1 MIKRKEGSKN
11 NNKETITS
19 IEVWVKRH
27 WPYLA
32 GGAFLILVLSIGFL
46 IYAVRGADDSSNQQ
60 GQAFIT
66 PTSTESNDGL
76 VSRYLDGIRVPE
88 AEANLLPRAV
98 MIENHVDARPLAG
111 IADASI
117 VFEAPVE
124 GGITRLMAV
133 FSASTTVDEIGPV
146 RSARPYYVEWAQ
158 SLDAIYAHVGG
169 SPEAL
174 NRIGGLTTFRN
185 LDEMAGERYFWRSK
199 IRSAPHNVFTSS
211 ENLGKVQTDK
221 KWEAGNFTPWIFTD
235 IEEDLGHGKITTI
248 SIPFDGSY
256 KVKWV
261 YDEESNSYE
270 RYLAGSRD
278 KDKKGSRINTK
289 NILVLSTDQS
299 VLDDVGRLY
308 IRTTGEGEGWF
319 FSNAEAKEIVWSR
332 KAGEFYKIKTPDGR
346 DVAFLRGNTWI
357 EIASLP
363 RYEPTFNLEED

>member
-1 MIKRKEGSKN
+1 MIKRKEGSK
-11 NNKETITS
+11 KKIPSITQVA
-19 IEVWVKRH
+19 EWVKRH
-27 WPYLA
+27 WLYLA
-32 GGAFLILVLSIGFL
+32 IGAFLLIMVSVGFL
-46 IYAVRGADDSSNQQ
+46 AYALRGGSDDPTDNSNLV
-60 GQAFIT
+60 A
-66 PTSTESNDGL
+66 PTSTESDDGL
-76 VSRYLDGIRVPE
+76 FPRWLDGVRVPE
-88 AEANLLPRAV
+88 TSAELLPRAV

-111 IADASI
+111 IADASL

-133 FSASTTVDEIGPV
+133 FDASTTAAEIGPV

-185 LDEMAGERYFWRSK
+185 LDEMAGESYFWRSK
-199 IRSAPHNVFTSS
+199 NRAAPHNVFTSS
-211 ENLGKVQTDK
+211 ENLAEVQEDKGWEPGK
-221 KWEAGNFTPWIFTD
+221 FTPWIFVD
-235 IEEDLGHGKITTI
+235 EDEDFEPGNVTEITV
-248 SIPFDGSY
+248 PFDGSY

-278 KDKKGSRINTK
+278 KDKKGSKINTK
-289 NILVLSTDQS
+289 NILVISTDQD
-299 VLDDVGRLY
+299 VLDEVGRLY
-308 IRTTGEGEGWF
+308 IRTTGEGKGWY
-319 FSNAEAKEIVWSR
+319 FSGGHSKEIVWSR
-332 KAGEFYKIKTPDGR
+332 KAGNFYTIQTPDGR

-363 RYEPTFNLEED
+363 RYEPDF

>member
-1 MIKRKEGSKN
+1 MIKRQEGSQKN
-11 NNKETITS
+11 TQTITA
-19 IEVWVKRH
+19 IAGWVKRH

-32 GGAFLILVLSIGFL
+32 GGAFLIFVLSIGFL
-46 IYAVRGADDSSNQQ
+46 VYALRGDNNQPSTNNLV
-60 GQAFIT
+60 A
-66 PTSTESNDGL
+66 PTSTEPDDGL
-76 VSRYLDGIRVPE
+76 TARWLDGIRVPE
-88 AEANLLPRAV
+88 SESRMLPRAV

-111 IADASI
+111 IADASL

-124 GGITRLMAV
+124 GGITRLMAI

-174 NRIGGLTTFRN
+174 NRIGGLTNFRN

-199 IRSAPHNVFTSS
+199 NRPAPHNVYTSS
-211 ENLGKVQTDK
+211 ENLSKVQTDK
-221 KWEAGNFTPWIFTD
+221 EWKSGEFTPWIFTD
-235 IEEDLGHGKITTI
+235 EETGFTPGNVRNVT
-248 SIPFDGSY
+248 IPFDGSY

-278 KDKKGSRINTK
+278 KDKKGTPVNAK
-289 NILVLSTDQS
+289 NILVISTDES
-299 VLDDVGRLY
+299 VLDDKGRLF
-308 IRTTGEGEGWF
+308 IRTTGEGKGWYF
-319 FSNAEAKEIVWSR
+319 AGGEVKEIVWSR
-332 KAGEFYKIKTPDGR
+332 TGSNFYKINTPDGR

-363 RYEPTFNLEED
+363 RYEPEFNLEEE